1 MGNSCLCGHNHFFK
15 DIKINICSDKQSF
28 IEVTEQVI
36 NKDDNIN
43 EKNEKS
49 ILELKKYFEENEKE
63 IINNLSKKE
72 KAKKLFRN
80 KKRELMLSTIN
91 NNKYELMLKRLLE
104 QKNIKRNGPK
114 RRETIRK
121 EDNIKL
127 LINEVLKENKNE
139 IINNKNKINNDL
151 LNRNSTLIIKNKN
164 SSNLR
169 LSVTIDKNELL
180 NNLNNIRFNKKLH
193 HQHLK
198 NVNTLNEMINEGNSS
213 SILCKKETNKK

>member
-1 MGNSCLCGHNHFFK
+1 MGNSCLCSQNHFFK
-15 DIKINICSDKQSF
+15 DIKINICSDKQSL